1 MLHYWHISIFA
12 IWHVH
17 VHQCQCSD
25 SWPVDIFIALMSQV
39 FRQKSFLSK
48 FLFSSLISLQQ
59 SLMLA
64 ERSCVYNILISLME
78 SREEGKECQ
87 QTVFLTFILMP
98 LYLEEQE
105 QHWCKLSQQCSNISL
120 STELKGLGAD
130 FTFGFVQ
137 SVDGERDPRNLL
149 LAFQVA
155 RNIIHRGYDLG

>member
-1 MLHYWHISIFA
+1 MSAVVQIDVF
-12 IWHVH
+12 
-17 VHQCQCSD
+17 
-25 SWPVDIFIALMSQV
+25 FALMSQV
-39 FRQKSFLSK
+39 LRQKSFLWTK
-48 FLFSSLISLQQ
+48 RDNPWFCFSLNSLQQ

-78 SREEGKECQ
+78 SKEEGKEHLQ
-87 QTVFLTFILMP
+87 SVFLAFILMP
-98 LYLEEQE
+98 LYLEELE
-105 QHWCKLSQQCSNISL
+105 QHWSKLSEQCSNISC

-155 RNIIHRGYDLG
+155 RNIIHRGYDLGECTMELLV